1 VVGRLLDDPRQ
12 LDTMND
18 EQHATAQEL
27 AAGLD
32 ALRAAAESPVG
43 PVSKPVVNARNIVRR
58 VFNATKRAKRV
69 IPWGS
74 ILGAFDLL
82 TRVSCLERRRLGE
95 GGVAELSR
103 FFHTVRGQKLPDD
116 KLVIISDAT
125 ADPELVELVVG
136 DPVREIT
143 PGGRLADRHRVRQ
156 IPRDVSRKTSAETVI
171 KLIAGRLAAHPEWKA
186 VGIICLLKHRAAVEA
201 WVAAGG
207 ELAGRV
213 RRVAHYGEGAARG
226 SNVFIEGAAELGRCD
241 ALLVVGTPRQ
251 SPDAIRMMLHR
262 MGDTRAAVAAEPDW
276 VPLPWVGLSETGE
289 RVTVPGKGYADP
301 QWERWRRWGVRAA
314 IRQAVGRGRGQLADG
329 IPCELLST
337 EEAGV
342 ELADVEATGL
352 AMADGPRRVLDIMSH
367 GEGEK
372 LDTKPTNSLVGKLS
386 NYGPVE
392 LSAELDVDR
401 RTALRWLK
409 VLERRGLVVC
419 SGGRG
424 RAGGRWRV
432 VVDPAT
438 LPGAG
443 GGASPPGDP
452 PELGE
457 LPDNVST
464 SAAELP
470 VVVTISGIVPE
481 LQVERCHELQVGPPS
496 AESTPVIVGPPP
508 EPSPVAAGVPDAVP
522 VVAPLTDRPW
532 TCRNE
537 PWANEPRSWVPAW
550 QAPPPVPAKVPELQ
564 VGPPVTECWWAKEP
578 PPVDRWWAMAVD
590 DPGDERAAA
599 DAGGDA
605 WF

>member
-1 VVGRLLDDPRQ
+1 
-12 LDTMND
+12 
-18 EQHATAQEL
+18 
-27 AAGLD
+27 
-32 ALRAAAESPVG
+32 
-43 PVSKPVVNARNIVRR
+43 
-58 VFNATKRAKRV
+58 
-69 IPWGS
+69 
-74 ILGAFDLL
+74 
-82 TRVSCLERRRLGE
+82 
-95 GGVAELSR
+95 
-103 FFHTVRGQKLPDD
+103 
-116 KLVIISDAT
+116 
-125 ADPELVELVVG
+125 
-136 DPVREIT
+136 
-143 PGGRLADRHRVRQ
+143 
-156 IPRDVSRKTSAETVI
+156 
-171 KLIAGRLAAHPEWKA
+171 
-186 VGIICLLKHRAAVEA
+186 
-201 WVAAGG
+201 
-207 ELAGRV
+207 
-213 RRVAHYGEGAARG
+213 
-226 SNVFIEGAAELGRCD
+226 VFIEGAAELGRCD

-337 EEAGV
+337 EEAGY
-342 ELADVEATGL
+342 ELADVETTGL
-352 AMADGPRRVLDIMSH
+352 ALADGPRRVLDIMSRR
-367 GEGEK
+367 EGDKSEEN
-372 LDTKPTNSLVGKLS
+372 PTNSLVGFS
-386 NYGPVE
+386 SDYGPVE
-392 LSAELDVDR
+392 LAAVVGKTPRAVLGW
-401 RTALRWLK
+401 LR
-409 VLERRGLVVC
+409 VLEKRGLVVC

-457 LPDNVST
+457 LPDNTST

-550 QAPPPVPAKVPELQ
+550 QVPPPVPAKVPELQ

-590 DPGDERAAA
+590 DLGDDRAAA